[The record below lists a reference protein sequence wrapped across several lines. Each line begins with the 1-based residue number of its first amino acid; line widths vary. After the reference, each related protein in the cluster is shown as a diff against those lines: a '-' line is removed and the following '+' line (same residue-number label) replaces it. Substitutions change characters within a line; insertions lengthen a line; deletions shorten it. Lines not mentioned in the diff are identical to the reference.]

1 MTPPERRL
9 DEAVGAPTASLG
21 NDGRVLMRRI
31 LCLLSPVFGIGVVLS
46 ACSSSQ
52 QSTSPRSACSLLS
65 AEQASAALGGVVQPP
80 SECQVGPGNQSVG
93 LYSGGKPGGSLMV
106 NVSWGTEAVT
116 TFTVSHGGQAHSAA
130 GVTPPVYSRVTVSG
144 ISAYWQLSPPPITV
158 ILRDNNSAPT
168 GSVLKIS
175 TLKNGYVATL
185 TSVSL
190 SQSQDEQAL
199 ASIINRL

>member
-1 MTPPERRL
+1 
-9 DEAVGAPTASLG
+9 
-21 NDGRVLMRRI
+21 
-31 LCLLSPVFGIGVVLS
+31 
-46 ACSSSQ
+46 
-52 QSTSPRSACSLLS
+52 
-65 AEQASAALGGVVQPP
+65 
-80 SECQVGPGNQSVG
+80 
-93 LYSGGKPGGSLMV
+93 MV